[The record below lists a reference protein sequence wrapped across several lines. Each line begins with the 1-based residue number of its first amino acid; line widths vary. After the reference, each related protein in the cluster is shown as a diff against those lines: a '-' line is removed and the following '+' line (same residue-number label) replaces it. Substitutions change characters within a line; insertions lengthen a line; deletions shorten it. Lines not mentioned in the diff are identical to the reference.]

1 MSWETLTIALYVATL
16 LVLLGG
22 GVWVGLALLG
32 VGLIGIELLTTRPAG
47 DAMATTIWSSL
58 SSWPLVAL
66 PLFVWMGE
74 ILTRSGMGS
83 RLFSGL
89 APIVR
94 HLPGRLLHVNIAGC
108 TLFAAISGSSAA
120 TVSTVGKISLPE
132 LRRRGYPESMAVG
145 SLAGAGTLGL
155 LMPPS
160 IILIVYGVSI
170 NESIPKLFMAG
181 IGPAVVLALLFVAYV
196 ALWSLAKGEAST
208 VAEEEEASAAGL
220 SQALSLLPLIG
231 LIGVIL
237 GSIYFG
243 FLTATEAAALGV
255 LGALALSHLDG
266 SLSVA
271 TFVEGVKGG
280 LKTSCMIGL
289 ILAGSATVTLSMGY
303 TGIPRSIAEAISTL
317 NLSSGQLLLLL
328 GIFYIILGMFLDGI
342 SAVVLTMAVI
352 EPMIRQAGI
361 DTIWF
366 GIFLVILVETAQIT
380 PPVGF
385 NLFVIQSMTK
395 LDILYIA
402 RAAAPLFMLMI
413 LMLFLVWYF
422 PQMALHLPSTL

>member
-132 LRRRGYPESMAVG
+132 LRLRIAPSSELGQGDLADRR
-145 SLAGAGTLGL
+145 
-155 LMPPS
+155 
-160 IILIVYGVSI
+160 
-170 NESIPKLFMAG
+170 
-181 IGPAVVLALLFVAYV
+181 
-196 ALWSLAKGEAST
+196 
-208 VAEEEEASAAGL
+208 
-220 SQALSLLPLIG
+220 
-231 LIGVIL
+231 
-237 GSIYFG
+237 
-243 FLTATEAAALGV
+243 
-255 LGALALSHLDG
+255 DR
-266 SLSVA
+266 
-271 TFVEGVKGG
+271 GG
-280 LKTSCMIGL
+280 G
-289 ILAGSATVTLSMGY
+289 
-303 TGIPRSIAEAISTL
+303 
-317 NLSSGQLLLLL
+317 
-328 GIFYIILGMFLDGI
+328 
-342 SAVVLTMAVI
+342 
-352 EPMIRQAGI
+352 
-361 DTIWF
+361 
-366 GIFLVILVETAQIT
+366 
-380 PPVGF
+380 
-385 NLFVIQSMTK
+385 
-395 LDILYIA
+395 
-402 RAAAPLFMLMI
+402 
-413 LMLFLVWYF
+413 
-422 PQMALHLPSTL
+422 